1 MCEIPKGW
9 WEVSEPIIIEIP
21 SPTCRARF
29 VLVHVGQCSGTTC
42 GIPRD
47 ATPADL
53 ARGGYVLEEGANTIV
68 EELGSRYRQA
78 AETAE
83 RYLARAEKAERER
96 DEAKAGHNAVQP
108 RVYALEAELAG
119 AKAEAR
125 SQGEDAAR
133 LCGLLATLRAELARL
148 TAPGEGSEG
157 EPTDEELLAT
167 ANAAWAANMST
178 AADARRAL
186 FRAGVAHKRARQQ
199 PAKDRATDEARPL
212 REVSA
217 ELEAMRTTHD
227 ERDRVYVGA
236 IASDDELVTVYRRA
250 AEPLGDEHGVSLR
263 DLVRRCQARGVL
275 AVAARVRQER
285 CLVAQAVRMGC
296 GVIISRT
303 SERVPGT
310 TGMWDVYVTR
320 RPDVPGEHYAYGA
333 PAVDVPSTLARLLGE
348 VSRG

>member
-1 MCEIPKGW
+1 MHKDEEERDLYEDAEWRLSRGDHPTFRVENARAAVVKRLLL
-9 WEVSEPIIIEIP
+9 EVAALREVCPQLSLEDEPRRRGRTIP
-21 SPTCRARF
+21 SMLAECEDLEA
-29 VLVHVGQCSGTTC
+29 LEQ
-42 GIPRD
+42 D
-47 ATPADL
+47 AYVAPKSREGLSL
-53 ARGGYVLEEGANTIV
+53 ARKIAKLYV
-68 EELGSRYRQA
+68 A
-78 AETAE
+78 AQHAE
-83 RYLARAEKAERER
+83 
-96 DEAKAGHNAVQP
+96 
-108 RVYALEAELAG
+108 
-119 AKAEAR
+119 
-125 SQGEDAAR
+125 
-133 LCGLLATLRAELARL
+133 
-148 TAPGEGSEG
+148 
-157 EPTDEELLAT
+157 
-167 ANAAWAANMST
+167 
-178 AADARRAL
+178 
-186 FRAGVAHKRARQQ
+186 ARQQ
-199 PAKDRATDEARPL
+199 PAKDL

-333 PAVDVPSTLARLLGE
+333 PAADVPATLARLLGE
-348 VSRG
+348 VAK